1 MGKHPCLSCGAC
13 CAFFR
18 VSFYWR
24 EAEAGAHSVPLHL
37 TEDYSSLQRNMRGTN
52 GKKPRCVALGGKV
65 GERVGCTIY
74 ESRPS
79 PCRAFQASY
88 ENGEQNGRCDCA
100 RAQHGLKPL
109 QPVDWP
115 ELRRPPAIA
124 TTLREAG
131 IR

>member
-24 EAEAGAHSVPLHL
+24 EAEAGIHSVPLSL

-65 GERVGCTIY
+65 GEQVACTIY

-79 PCRAFQASY
+79 PCRVFQASY
-88 ENGEQNGRCDCA
+88 ENGIENDRCDRA
-100 RAQHGLKPL
+100 REQYGLKPL
-109 QPVDWP
+109 QPEDWLP
-115 ELRRPPAIA
+115 IRPAVAIPIPAVS
-124 TTLREAG
+124 EAF
-131 IR
+131 